1 MKYSAFF
8 RSGHPWRICRGSL
21 CPILAVAT
29 AFLIACGDDNGSSAP
44 PTSSSDKPKS
54 SNSSEEQP
62 QSSSSHENM
71 GTMTDERDGQT
82 YKTVTIGSQTWMAE
96 NLNYETENS
105 SCYNR
110 EVKCTKF
117 GRFYTWA
124 AAMDSVGIWGI
135 NGKGCGNK
143 ATCKPTYPVRG
154 VCPSGWHIPSKAE
167 FDRLVKFV
175 GGKTN
180 GGKKLKS
187 TSGWHIYDD
196 VRADGGNGSDDYGF
210 NALSSGF
217 WFVHIDD
224 AESYEYNDYVG
235 EKTGF
240 WTTDEDKR
248 VREHEFDDLVYIM
261 SLDNWDGDVS
271 IDGAVKY
278 YRYSVRCIKD

>member
-8 RSGHPWRICRGSL
+8 RFGHPWRICRGSL

-29 AFLIACGDDNGSSAP
+29 AFLMACGDDNCSSAP

-71 GTMTDERDGQT
+71 GTMTDERDGQI
-82 YKTVTIGSQTWMAE
+82 YKTVTIGTQTWMAE

-124 AAMDSVGIWGI
+124 AAMDSAGIWGI

-167 FDRLVKFV
+167 FDTLVKFV
-175 GGKTN
+175 GGKTI

-196 VRADGGNGSDDYGF
+196 AGAYGGNGSDDYGF
-210 NALSSGF
+210 NVLSAGY

-248 VREHEFDDLVYIM
+248 VREHEFEDSVYIM

-271 IDGAVKY
+271 IHGAVKY

>member
-62 QSSSSHENM
+62 QSSSCHENM
-71 GTMTDERDGQT
+71 GTKTDERDGQI
-82 YKTVTIGSQTWMAE
+82 YKTVTIGTQTWMAE

-235 EKTGF
+235 EETGF
-240 WTTDEDKR
+240 WTTDKDKR